1 MIAGVMQAAG
11 LVPML
16 AALLKNADP
25 AFRGRIMG
33 IRMLAIYTNI
43 PGLLVAGPLVAHFG
57 YATMATCLSAF
68 GIITIGLIAFRWRGD
83 IWHNTASANAR

>member
-1 MIAGVMQAAG
+1 
-11 LVPML
+11 ML
-16 AALLKNADP
+16 GALLKNTDP

-43 PGLLVAGPLVAHFG
+43 PGLLIAGPMVANFG

-68 GIITIGLIAFRWRGD
+68 GIVALALIAFRWRKT
-83 IWHNTASANAR
+83 IWSKDAVANSR